1 MRIREMIV
9 AAGLCSMAAGLLT
22 EGEAFAQNVPP
33 TPQRDK
39 NWDLVSNL
47 TMVLGASVVT
57 LTPRIYYNDPEATV
71 GWKGRWHV
79 SVLAPAMTMT
89 ALTLLVDIPIR
100 GAVASTRPGC
110 GVDQTLFPLTN
121 CASFGGPST
130 QAYASWGATGAGT
143 GIFLVDTLKYSD
155 RNFSVPSFLLN
166 VILPLSLSVVTS
178 VGRGVEPGTA
188 LAFES
193 PGQIVA
199 GALTGFASGLI
210 VGGAYAFLQ
219 RPACPYGNSIVC
231 W

>member
-1 MRIREMIV
+1 M
-9 AAGLCSMAAGLLT
+9 MAAVLAPA
-22 EGEAFAQNVPP
+22 EAHAQNVPP
-33 TPQRDK
+33 SPDRDA

-47 TMVLGASVVT
+47 TMALGVATVT

-71 GWKGRWHV
+71 GWKGRWHI
-79 SVLAPAMTMT
+79 STLAPAMTMT

-100 GAVASTRPGC
+100 GAVASPRPGC

-130 QAYASWGATGAGT
+130 QAFASWGATGAGT
-143 GIFLVDTLKYSD
+143 GIFLVDTFKYS
-155 RNFSVPSFLLN
+155 NGKFSVPSFLLN

-178 VGRGVEPGTA
+178 VGRAVEPGTA
-188 LAFES
+188 FAFES
-193 PGQIVA
+193 PGQIAA

-210 VGGAYAFLQ
+210 IGGSYAFLQ
-219 RPACPYGNSIVC
+219 RPACPYGNSIFC

>member
-1 MRIREMIV
+1 MRIRETIV
-9 AAGLCSMAAGLLT
+9 AAGLFSMMAIGLAPR
-22 EGEAFAQNVPP
+22 EAQAQQVPP
-33 TPQRDK
+33 SPTRDL
-39 NWDLVSNL
+39 NWDLVSNV
-47 TMVLGASVVT
+47 TMVLGAAVVT

-71 GWKGRWHV
+71 GWKGRWHI

-110 GVDQTLFPLTN
+110 GVEQTLFPLTN

-130 QAYASWGATGAGT
+130 QAFASWGATGAGT
-143 GIFLVDTLKYSD
+143 GIFLVDTFKYS
-155 RNFSVPSFLLN
+155 NQKFSVPSFLLN

-178 VGRGVEPGTA
+178 VGRAVEPGNA
-188 LAFES
+188 VAFES
-193 PGQIVA
+193 PGQIAA

-210 VGGAYAFLQ
+210 IGGAYAFLQ
-219 RPACPYGNSIVC
+219 RPACPYGNSIFC